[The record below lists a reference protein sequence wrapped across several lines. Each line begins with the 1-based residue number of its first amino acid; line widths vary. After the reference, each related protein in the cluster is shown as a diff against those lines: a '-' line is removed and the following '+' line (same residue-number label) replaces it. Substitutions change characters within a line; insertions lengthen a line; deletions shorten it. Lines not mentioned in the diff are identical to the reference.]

1 MTDNRDFSR
10 IVERAR
16 LHYSALKDDI
26 SNTANRIE
34 FIRLSALATE
44 AHHLLTDLI
53 QFEVG
58 LVYSHVNG
66 LNGIQGDPSE
76 GQTFYEPSTD
86 TPLDLP
92 GFKSPYNPDL

>member
-1 MTDNRDFSR
+1 MTNGRDYAR
-10 IVERAR
+10 IVEAAR
-16 LHYSALKDDI
+16 LHYGNLKSDI
-26 SNTANRIE
+26 ANTANRVE
-34 FIRLSALATE
+34 YIRLSALATE
-44 AHHLLTDLI
+44 AHHLLTELI

-66 LNGIQGDPSE
+66 IHADLSE

-92 GFKSPYNPDL
+92 EFKSPYNPDL